1 MKKSVAFM
9 ISMMMV
15 VMAAGCGFAS
25 GNAEQSDANDGTS
38 GPEIE
43 ENLQVSKETADSE
56 QTAPAS
62 IDSNYEIT
70 RDVYGLVTDNIYS
83 STCEYS
89 DFEIDEKGNVV
100 SANVTGSNC
109 FKINYEYDERYRLVK
124 STTENA
130 AQATSEQNWI
140 YDENGRLTELRLV
153 ETKDGSSSEKI
164 TTYEYDEEGNL
175 IGGQRETPGGSLF
188 DCVYECDNMG
198 RLVERLETGDGE
210 TQLTE
215 VYSYADGSYNPEHSV
230 QETPR
235 NKYEIDYTFDDRG
248 RLVKEH
254 LIHSKG
260 EMDFRWIYEIVG
272 EITESPETTEAL
284 VPGDKWEYFED
295 CSLLPIPASC
305 LTDISIGDSDHQFL
319 LPTYK
324 GCFLAYSGEPAY
336 EPSCL
341 DSTHAYVTL
350 DRYIN
355 ILTDVLGF
363 EVKSMGTI
371 KRVSQGGKDIA
382 DLTIEVID
390 GIYTLTIVPAS

>member
-9 ISMMMV
+9 ISMMLV
-15 VMAAGCGFAS
+15 VMTVGCGSAS
-25 GNAEQSDANDGTS
+25 GNAEQGDAYGDTS
-38 GPEIE
+38 GPEKE
-43 ENLQVSKETADSE
+43 ENLQVSEETADSE
-56 QTAPAS
+56 QTAPVTVDA
-62 IDSNYEIT
+62 NYEIT
-70 RDVYGLVTDNIYS
+70 RDVYGLVIDNIYT
-83 STCEYS
+83 STCQYS

-100 SANVTGSNC
+100 SANVTGSNYY
-109 FKINYEYDERYRLVK
+109 KINYEYDERYRLVK

-130 AQATSEQNWI
+130 QATSEQNWI
-140 YDENGRLTELRLV
+140 YNENGLLTELRLV
-153 ETKDGSSSEKI
+153 ETKYGTSSEKI

-188 DCVYECDNMG
+188 DCVYECDDMG
-198 RLVERLETGDGE
+198 RLVEHIETGDGK

-215 VYSYADGSYNPEHSV
+215 VYSYTDGSYNPEHSV

-235 NKYEIDYTFDDRG
+235 NKYEIDYMYDDRG

-254 LIHSKG
+254 SIDFDG

-272 EITESPETTEAL
+272 EITESPETSEAL
-284 VPGDKWEYFED
+284 APSDKWEYFED
-295 CSLLPIPASC
+295 CSILPIPASC
-305 LTDISIGDSDHQFL
+305 LTDIIIGDSDHQFL

-324 GCFLAYSGEPAY
+324 GCFLAISGTPFF

-341 DSTHAYVTL
+341 DSTHAFVTL

-371 KRVSQGGKDIA
+371 IRVSQGGKDIA
-382 DLTIEVID
+382 DLSIEVID

>member
-1 MKKSVAFM
+1 MKKLVAFM

-15 VMAAGCGFAS
+15 VMTAGCGSAS
-25 GNAEQSDANDGTS
+25 GNAEQSDANDGAS

-43 ENLQVSKETADSE
+43 ENLQVAEETADSE
-56 QTAPAS
+56 QTVPVS
-62 IDSNYEIT
+62 VDSNYEIT
-70 RDVYGLVTDNIYS
+70 RDVYGLVIDNIYT
-83 STCEYS
+83 STCQYS

-100 SANVTGSNC
+100 SANVTGSNYY
-109 FKINYEYDERYRLVK
+109 KINYEYDERYRLVK

-130 AQATSEQNWI
+130 AQATEQNWI
-140 YDENGRLTELRLV
+140 YNENGQLTELRLV
-153 ETKDGSSSEKI
+153 ETKYGSSSEKI

-188 DCVYECDNMG
+188 DCVYECDDMG
-198 RLVERLETGDGE
+198 RLVDHIETGDGK

-215 VYSYADGSYNPEHSV
+215 VYSYTDGSYNPEHSV

-235 NKYEIDYTFDDRG
+235 NKYEIDYMFDDRG

-254 LIHSKG
+254 SIDADG

-272 EITESPETTEAL
+272 EITESPETSEAL
-284 VPGDKWEYFED
+284 APGDKWEYFED

-324 GCFLAYSGEPAY
+324 GCFLAISGTPFF

-355 ILTDVLGF
+355 ILTDVLGL
-363 EVKSMGTI
+363 ETKSMGTI
-371 KRVSQGGKDIA
+371 IRVSQGGKDIA
-382 DLTIEVID
+382 DLSIEVID